1 MAKIVMESWRE
12 GLKGVSLVKLQIEIL
27 GLGLKEAKT
36 NLDNLLD
43 DIQIIL
49 EIADENSAKYFL
61 EEADKLGVN
70 CKFMK

>member
-12 GLKGVSLVKLQIEIL
+12 GLKGVSLVKLQNKIL

-70 CKFMK
+70 CKFIK

>member
-12 GLKGVSLVKLQIEIL
+12 GLKGVSLVKLQNEIL

-49 EIADENSAKYFL
+49 EIADENSSKYFL

-70 CKFMK
+70 CKFIK

>member
-1 MAKIVMESWRE
+1 MESWRE
-12 GLKGVSLVKLQIEIL
+12 GLKGVSLVKLQNEIL

-70 CKFMK
+70 CKFIK

>member
-1 MAKIVMESWRE
+1 MAKIVLESWRE
-12 GLKGVSLVKLQIEIL
+12 CIKSVSFVKLQKEIL
-27 GLGLKEAKT
+27 GIDLKEGKT

-49 EIADENSAKYFL
+49 EINDENLAKYFL

-70 CKFMK
+70 CKFIK

>member
-12 GLKGVSLVKLQIEIL
+12 GLKGVSLVKLQNEIL

-70 CKFMK
+70 CKFIK